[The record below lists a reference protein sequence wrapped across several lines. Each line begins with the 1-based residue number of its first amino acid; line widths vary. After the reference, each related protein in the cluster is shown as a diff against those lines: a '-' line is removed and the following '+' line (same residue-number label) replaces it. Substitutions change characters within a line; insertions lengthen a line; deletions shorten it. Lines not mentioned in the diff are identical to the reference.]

1 MKNQYLVKI
10 YNNPA
15 RTSDAI
21 LIQADSITQ
30 ARAIALGKLFNPDDI
45 FGGWGFD
52 YTINEIILLGKA
64 V

>member
-10 YNNPA
+10 YNNSA
-15 RTSDAI
+15 HVSDAI
-21 LIQADSITQ
+21 LVHAESIIQ

-52 YTINEIILLGKA
+52 YTINEILLLGAA

>member
-1 MKNQYLVKI
+1 MKNQYLVKV

-15 RTSDAI
+15 HTSDAI
-21 LIQADSITQ
+21 LIQADTVTQ